1 MTDLTTWLLEQIEA
15 DEVVA
20 RAATEGPWEAATGA
34 SGSESWVERRNL
46 ADIAYVQG
54 NPNHAADAAHIATQD
69 PAAALRRCA
78 ALREAIE
85 DAWGDHERIEGEWG
99 MCRSRERME
108 ADGDCPDVVT
118 SLAAMFSGRA
128 GYAEAVGL

>member
-15 DEVVA
+15 DEAVA

-54 NPNHAADAAHIATQD
+54 NPNHAADAEHIARAQIFI
-69 PAAALRRCA
+69 RRHFKQHR
-78 ALREAIE
+78 LELVIIE
-85 DAWGDHERIEGEWG
+85 LTPFG
-99 MCRSRERME
+99 
-108 ADGDCPDVVT
+108 
-118 SLAAMFSGRA
+118 
-128 GYAEAVGL
+128 

>member
-15 DEVVA
+15 DEAVA

-54 NPNHAADAAHIATQD
+54 NPNHAADAEHIAKQD
-69 PAAALRRCA
+69 PAATLRRCA
-78 ALREAIE
+78 ALRATITGLQRIAVASDDRAGLVAWSAIQK
-85 DAWGDHERIEGEWG
+85 
-99 MCRSRERME
+99 
-108 ADGDCPDVVT
+108 
-118 SLAAMFSGRA
+118 LAAAYSDRA